1 MYPSCLF
8 PSPGLSH
15 PMEAATLTNRA
26 GAGSISTVEV
36 STQHGSWEKSR
47 ATMSFVLRTGQEEG
61 ALRSPRPFP
70 LKSHTHAEMLQRED
84 PPLKTEAKSPFHT
97 SLPPQ

>member
-1 MYPSCLF
+1 MHPAQALLF

-15 PMEAATLTNRA
+15 PVEAATLTNGA

-47 ATMSFVLRTGQEEG
+47 ATMSFVLGQDKKRG
-61 ALRSPRPFP
+61 L
-70 LKSHTHAEMLQRED
+70 
-84 PPLKTEAKSPFHT
+84 
-97 SLPPQ
+97 